1 MDVYIFLFY
10 LAITL
15 FFGFIL
21 GKLAERIKIPAI
33 TGYILAGVL
42 LGPSVLNVLDETIIT
57 NLDVITN
64 FVLGIIAYQIGTE
77 LWLPKV
83 KKSGKSIII
92 ITAVQ
97 AFLTAALVFAGIYFI
112 DPQHRLW
119 LALTLAAIATAT
131 APAPIM
137 VMVKRMK
144 AKGPVT
150 DTVIPVVG
158 IDDIFGVI
166 VFGLFTSIA
175 AATIGGG
182 SLTVETALLEP
193 LLEVFLSLLVGSI
206 FGLALGLFSKLFV
219 DKIHKMDRYISY
231 LVFSLSAVLVS
242 VYIAHHGLHFGF
254 IEIESL
260 SMILTPM
267 MIGMVFTNM
276 VKKEP
281 FEIQGAA
288 LSNFSGPLIIVFF
301 TLAGAQLR
309 LDVLISA
316 GFIAILYIVFRSI
329 GKVGGAYAGAVI
341 AKSEK
346 VVRDNTGLCILPQ
359 GGVEIG
365 MLVAVGS
372 IFAGQ
377 TLADGSSVALYI
389 RTIVLTGILFF
400 EIVGPIIFKWRIEK
414 IGESHDHIKFGDVTH
429 GDMMEAESHFKE
441 MNEELNKEK

>member
-1 MDVYIFLFY
+1 MDVYVFLFY

-15 FFGFIL
+15 FFGFIF

-42 LGPSVLNVLDETIIT
+42 LGPSVTGILGSTTVE

-83 KKSGKSIII
+83 RKSGKSIII

-97 AFLTAALVFAGIYFI
+97 ALLTALLVFAGIYAL
-112 DPQHRLW
+112 DPQHRIW

-137 VMVKRMK
+137 VLVKRLR

-166 VFGLFTSIA
+166 IFGLFTSIA

-182 SLTVETALLEP
+182 ALTVHTALLEP

-206 FGLALGLFSKLFV
+206 FGLALGFLSKLFI
-219 DKIHKMDRYISY
+219 DKLHKKDRYITY
-231 LVFSLSAVLVS
+231 LVFSLSSVLTS
-242 VYIAHHGLHFGF
+242 VYIAHHGIHLGF
-254 IEIESL
+254 FEIESL

-288 LSNFSGPLIIVFF
+288 LSNFSGPLIIIFF

-309 LDVLISA
+309 LDVLLSA
-316 GFIAILYIVFRSI
+316 GFIAVLYIIFRST
-329 GKVGGAYAGAVI
+329 GKIAGSYAGALI
-341 AKSEK
+341 AKSDK
-346 VVRDNTGLCILPQ
+346 IVRDNTGLCILSQ

-372 IFAGQ
+372 IFAGH
-377 TLADGSSVALYI
+377 TMADGSSVALYI
-389 RTIVLTGILFF
+389 KTVVLAGILFF
-400 EIVGPIIFKWRIEK
+400 EIVGPIVFKWRIEK
-414 IGESHDHIKFGDVTH
+414 IGESRHQQIVTDVSQVTP
-429 GDMMEAESHFKE
+429 SVTTK
-441 MNEELNKEK
+441 